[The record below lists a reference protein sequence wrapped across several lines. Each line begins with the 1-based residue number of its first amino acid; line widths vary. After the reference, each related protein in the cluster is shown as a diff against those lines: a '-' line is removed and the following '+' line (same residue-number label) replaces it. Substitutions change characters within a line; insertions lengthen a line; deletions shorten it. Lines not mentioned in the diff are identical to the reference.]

1 MQTTKES
8 YSDYQYQT
16 KYLKS
21 INKNACRGK
30 KGQFALIKKNAFQG
44 KEGYFNLLGSY
55 NNCKHTSHQNV
66 SSKNRNEGRN
76 SSKII
81 VLDFNIPL

>member
-30 KGQFALIKKNAFQG
+30 KGQFALIKKKMLF
-44 KEGYFNLLGSY
+44 KEKRDISIYQEAITIVNTQVIKMYQAKTETKG
-55 NNCKHTSHQNV
+55 
-66 SSKNRNEGRN
+66 E
-76 SSKII
+76 I
-81 VLDFNIPL
+81 VLK